1 MLEIF
6 EGALDGSALYVRW
19 EQECRLKGAG
29 ALCVFSGVV
38 RPQSPNFQGLSFDI
52 HEPLLQA
59 WFNAWQK
66 RALLQEVLL
75 KMAHSRGDVPILQ
88 TSYMVGLISEHRKA
102 ALALYV
108 DFIEDFKHNA
118 PIWKYDLLDNQ
129 RVYAKERSH
138 PLRGSGLLA

>member
-102 ALALYV
+102 ALACVCGFY
-108 DFIEDFKHNA
+108 
-118 PIWKYDLLDNQ
+118 
-129 RVYAKERSH
+129 
-138 PLRGSGLLA
+138 